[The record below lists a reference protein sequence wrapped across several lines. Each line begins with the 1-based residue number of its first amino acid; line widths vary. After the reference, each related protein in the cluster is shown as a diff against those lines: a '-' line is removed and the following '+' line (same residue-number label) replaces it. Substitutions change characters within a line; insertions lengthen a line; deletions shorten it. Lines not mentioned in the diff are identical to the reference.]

1 MSEFLLLTKSH
12 TSPVAFLLAFLI
24 PLAAAAQE
32 PVDIQIRSRV
42 LAGGEKPA
50 LILTALHPLQD
61 LRVTLI
67 RQGPGKHTQKFAT
80 KLVRMGQ
87 TKEIPIQHP
96 ASMTHA
102 EYTAT
107 VTFHGLKEP
116 IQLAFDVLISRP
128 MTLTVTKDTVDL
140 SNGRITFVASEPVAR
155 ITLEVLGKNG
165 NRIADIDRPQDP
177 IVSPGT
183 PVTVEFPSASE
194 PVGLLRL
201 VAHDPAGFY
210 NGVEMSPFFIEIPH
224 EEINFAF
231 GKADIEPSEHDKLA
245 RTLDRVHEA
254 LVKFGNEFQ
263 ARLYVAGYTDT
274 VGSREYNQDLSE
286 RRALAIARWFAANG
300 ARVRICAQGFGE
312 EALAVPTPDETPEP
326 ANRRTL
332 HVLAN
337 QPPPAAHPFPRTNWK
352 CL

>member
-1 MSEFLLLTKSH
+1 MSGFVPITKVFPR
-12 TSPVAFLLAFLI
+12 PVAFLLVLLV
-24 PLAAAAQE
+24 PVAAAAQE
-32 PVDIQIRSRV
+32 PVDIQVRSRV

-50 LILTALHPLQD
+50 LILTAYHPLQD
-61 LRVTLI
+61 LRVTLV
-67 RQGPGKHTQKFAT
+67 RAGPGKHTQKFAT

-87 TKEIPIQHP
+87 TKEIPIQQP
-96 ASMTHA
+96 AAMTHA

-116 IQLAFDVLISRP
+116 IELAFDVVIARP
-128 MTLTVTKDTVDL
+128 MMLTVTKDTVDL
-140 SNGRITFVASEPVAR
+140 SEGRITFVASEPVAR
-155 ITLEVLGKNG
+155 VTLEVLGKTG
-165 NRIADIDRPQDP
+165 GRIADIDRPQDP
-177 IVSPGT
+177 IVPPGT
-183 PVTVEFPSASE
+183 PVTIEFPPATE
-194 PVGLLRL
+194 PVGLLLL

-231 GKADIEPSEHDKLA
+231 GRADIEPSEHDKLA

-254 LVKFGNEFQ
+254 LAKFGNEFQ

-274 VGSREYNQDLSE
+274 VGSREFNQDLSE
-286 RRALAIARWFAANG
+286 RRALAIARWFTGNG
-300 ARVRICAQGFGE
+300 ARVQICAQGFGE
-312 EALAVPTPDETPEP
+312 DALAVSTPDETPEA

-337 QPPPAAHPFPRTNWK
+337 QPPPATHPFPRTHWK